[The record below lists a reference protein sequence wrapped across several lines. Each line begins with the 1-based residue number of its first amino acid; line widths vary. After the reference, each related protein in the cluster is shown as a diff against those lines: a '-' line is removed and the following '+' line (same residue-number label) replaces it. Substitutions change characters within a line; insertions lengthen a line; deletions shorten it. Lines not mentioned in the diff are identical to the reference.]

1 MEKSTLIAIAAVALI
16 AVGLTAP
23 ASADWVPDDNIGIGL
38 ADNPIVIPFDPPAE
52 PWIKTIDTGN
62 PEPWADDLWDQG
74 DIQLLTLITINEWL
88 EVGPGVEWTDW
99 HEEIIESP
107 GWVWYH
113 GQFPGLP
120 GTFEPFLEVDTGSGV
135 YDFPSNLVIEA
146 GDQQVDFYFD
156 ALAEG
161 TKVHIGKQL
170 LFVGD
175 DGRLNTPE
183 TWAGPLKISEHPTPE
198 PATMALLGLGGLG
211 LLRRR
216 R

>member
-1 MEKSTLIAIAAVALI
+1 MKKITFAALAAVTVMML
-16 AVGLTAP
+16 GLTAP
-23 ASADWVPDDNIGIGL
+23 ASADWVPQDNIGIGL
-38 ADNPIVIPFDPPAE
+38 EDNPIVIPFDPPAD
-52 PWIKTIDTGN
+52 PWIKTIDTGD
-62 PEPWADDLWDQG
+62 PVPWADDLWDGG
-74 DIQLLTLITINEWL
+74 DIQLLTRITIDEWL

-107 GWVWYH
+107 GWVWFH

-120 GTFEPFLEVDTGSGV
+120 GQFTPFLEVDTGSG
-135 YDFPSNLVIEA
+135 YNPPNSLVVDA
-146 GDQQVDFYFD
+146 DDQRVDFYFD

-161 TKVHIGKQL
+161 TKVHIVKQL

-175 DGRLNTPE
+175 DGLLNTPE
-183 TWAGPLKISEHPTPE
+183 TYCGPLMILEYPTPE
-198 PATMALLGLGGLG
+198 PTAMALLALGGLG